1 MPDQRRLVVYVCL
14 CVYTSVCTG
23 LCRLRGGLAV
33 HTEEGGDQGVQGGE
47 GGKGSCGGGVGG
59 GRRRGGVPL
68 LETSPDLLIS
78 SSLVS
83 HVNRAATP

>member
-1 MPDQRRLVVYVCL
+1 MYT
-14 CVYTSVCTG
+14 CVFVSVCASKRVCTD

-33 HTEEGGDQGVQGGE
+33 HPEEGGNQGVQGERKG
-47 GGKGSCGGGVGG
+47 GGKWWREKG
-59 GRRRGGVPL
+59 GGVPL

>member
-1 MPDQRRLVVYVCL
+1 M
-14 CVYTSVCTG
+14 YTSVCTG

-33 HTEEGGDQGVQGGE
+33 HPEEGGDQGVQGEE
-47 GGKGSCGGGVGG
+47 GGREVVVVVLVVGG
-59 GRRRGGVPL
+59 GGGVPL